1 MSNAQRKD
9 KSLTVADIYE
19 QKGYF
24 LPFDLLTEAEARAL
38 RDEIEDAENALR
50 DDPDKLS
57 LFIKYTDR
65 LLPSV
70 DRLIRS
76 EKLLDA
82 VSSIM
87 GPDLHVWNAG
97 LFIKEAKSKKIIS
110 WHQDL
115 TYWGLRDAQEITCW
129 LALSPATKE
138 SGCMKFVPGSHK
150 SDIVEHVDT
159 MNENN
164 LLSRGQ
170 ELAVDVNEDDAIYA
184 ELQPG
189 QMSFHH
195 GHLFHASE
203 ENMSDDRRIG
213 LSIRII
219 RTDMKQA
226 GGAKTL
232 VAHVKG
238 EDNFGH
244 FKVAGHPKG
253 RLAEEDFALCRA
265 DREIKERILYSR

>member
-1 MSNAQRKD
+1 MSTTQRKED
-9 KSLTVADIYE
+9 VLSIAEIYE
-19 QKGYF
+19 QDGYF
-24 LPFDLLTEAEARAL
+24 LPFELLTTMEAKEL
-38 RDEIEDAENALR
+38 RDEIEAAELELQ
-50 DDPDKLS
+50 DDPEKLS

-70 DRLIRS
+70 DRLIRN
-76 EKLLDA
+76 ENLLEA
-82 VSSIM
+82 VSTIM
-87 GPDLHVWNAG
+87 GPNLHVWNAG

-115 TYWGLRDAQEITCW
+115 TYWGLSDAQEITCW

-138 SGCMKFVPGSHK
+138 SGCMKFVPRSHK
-150 SDIVEHVDT
+150 SNIVEHVDT
-159 MNENN
+159 VNENN

-170 ELAVDVNEDDAIYA
+170 ELAVEVDEDDAIYA

-203 ENMSDDRRIG
+203 ENTSDYRRIG
-213 LSIRII
+213 LAIRFI
-219 RTDMKQA
+219 RTDMKQED
-226 GGAKTL
+226 GDETL

-238 EDNFGH
+238 EDAFNH
-244 FKVAGHPKG
+244 FKVAGPPKG
-253 RLAEEDFALCRA
+253 RLSEEDFALCRA
-265 DREIKERILYSR
+265 DREIKQKLLY